1 MGFETDWVLH
11 RFVVRSAPS
20 RLLAK
25 EWGIDHGFLNYAR
38 ASGVEGFQR
47 ATFNKKQRTL
57 DVKVYRSE
65 QLARLFEPR
74 YWGFRGARVLRF

>member
-38 ASGVEGFQR
+38 RELRVFR
-47 ATFNKKQRTL
+47 
-57 DVKVYRSE
+57 
-65 QLARLFEPR
+65 EPR
-74 YWGFRGARVLRF
+74 STKSSAHLMSKFTGPNN